1 MIILSKKYMSSHW
14 SNFHQKLIRQRME
27 KKVDSRSFRDG
38 TVKKPYSSMVQ
49 PNKKSTAFS
58 AICKELPPA
67 SHPVQHHVSHTWT
80 RRGRLRELRVRC
92 LARKFL
98 YLWIRMTFGRVLPSK
113 ARLYYEQRILR
124 KVFEEWE
131 EEWWISRREWKLCVR
146 ADCHYRY
153 YLYNLMFQNWKA
165 YMQQQQE
172 MRNKFIRAKDHDV
185 KQKMR
190 QAWKSWVI
198 YVIVRRTKLQMQTT
212 AAEFRQ
218 QSILRVWW
226 SEWRQQ
232 LRQVLVSRALHDRA
246 VKHRALSLK
255 LQAWSRWQGQLLRS
269 QKERQKVV
277 SAVKYHQHWQKR
289 RSLKAWLQYLQV
301 RRMKRQQNEMA
312 EQFHRVTVLQI
323 HFCDWQWA
331 WESRQSLYAHHALV
345 EGLARR
351 MALRRALAHWRHYV
365 LLCAEDTAHWEMAE
379 EHHRH
384 QLLYF
389 GLRALKGNV
398 THARIQRMRRN
409 LSLQQHSITLLRRF
423 WSLWQSQM
431 EQREDR
437 EQLPL
442 LRAAWN
448 HYRITLLRK
457 CFNLWLEYTRRR
469 RHKQLLQARAD
480 GHFQQRALP
489 AAFHAWDRL
498 WRWRRQEQVLNTRAV
513 QFHRETL
520 EKRVFA
526 VWRQKTFQHR
536 EHRLAER
543 VAILHAEQRLLQRS
557 WSRWHQQLA
566 ACCREREWQAVASAH
581 HRHRRLR
588 TAFCIWREHTRGLRT
603 ERTGRARAAEFH
615 IAQLLHWAWS
625 RWRECLAM
633 RTAERRKLTRADLHR
648 QHALLHRVLQK
659 WVTYQGRVQNVLQEV
674 AARESRHDRQL
685 LRGVLRRWR
694 ENTMARV
701 DEARKIALAHAHH
714 RRTVCAK
721 VLARWRE
728 AASVQI
734 YYRQQEGCA
743 IREARKVLDRGRLRT
758 WFRRWWDC
766 SQRLTQQRV
775 QMQRAAWH
783 HRRWLLQQGLARWK
797 AHHLGCVRKRLLQ
810 RQGACLL
817 AHRLSRA
824 CFRQW
829 ERQLVA
835 RQQERQATARA
846 LWFWSFSLQAKVWA
860 AWRGFVLEKRR
871 KKMRLVRALQAYQGQ
886 LLQEGATRLLRF
898 ASGVKASRQQLQAQQ
913 QAQAAHSLH
922 RAVHR
927 CAMLWKQKVLGPGRE
942 LQALAPNSPSR
953 RVTFEG
959 PCLNHGAAG
968 TGDATLKT
976 KRPRAPRPRGPLG
989 SLALAAGEPQLQE
1002 LLAARSARKQPRRP
1016 HFLLEPV
1023 QSQWSL
1029 GCGTPG
1035 RQGPEKQWE
1044 HCPGLAQQ
1052 AGPFLTRPFPAE
1064 AQMPLVPSSLLP
1076 DASSQKLP
1084 ALPRTSP
1091 GLLLLPPSSFMPRG
1105 AGAPARVS
1113 AQSTASR
1120 PKLQKPPS
1128 LASAPDPRLL
1138 FPGDFTST
1146 RAGLGSKSA
1155 GVSLAPVGAVSAQG
1169 PPAQPSPGG
1178 KDGQDQAPAAAATGC
1193 SDLEAELEGIQRQ
1206 LQHYQTTKQ
1215 DLRSYQRQA
1224 SSLRQWLELSREE
1237 PRPADQE
1244 AERQVQKELEEV
1256 EVQIRQLAEELRAQ
1270 RQPISACVARVQAL
1284 RQALS

>member
-1 MIILSKKYMSSHW
+1 MTWIFALGSK
-14 SNFHQKLIRQRME
+14 E
-27 KKVDSRSFRDG
+27 KK
-38 TVKKPYSSMVQ
+38 
-49 PNKKSTAFS
+49 
-58 AICKELPPA
+58 KE
-67 SHPVQHHVSHTWT
+67 
-80 RRGRLRELRVRC
+80 
-92 LARKFL
+92 
-98 YLWIRMTFGRVLPSK
+98 
-113 ARLYYEQRILR
+113 RLYYEQRILR

-543 VAILHAEQRLLQRS
+543 VATADRFLYLEGAHPRAQNGEDRQGTGCGIPHSTAPALGLEQVEGGKV
-557 WSRWHQQLA
+557 LA
-566 ACCREREWQAVASAH
+566 RMPLSVA
-581 HRHRRLR
+581 
-588 TAFCIWREHTRGLRT
+588 F
-603 ERTGRARAAEFH
+603 GRVE
-615 IAQLLHWAWS
+615 LCVS
-625 RWRECLAM
+625 CLAM

-913 QAQAAHSLH
+913 QA
-922 RAVHR
+922 
-927 CAMLWKQKVLGPGRE
+927 QKVLGPGRE